1 MKILPQRHT
10 FFHGRM
16 KPLGTVSDWQGKIQA
31 GKIASTQSF
40 ERIMDIGLTTEMDDY
55 EKRKLRIFNQLNFL
69 QLVTGIVVPVI
80 GAIGNHHFPLT
91 AWLVACLAPLARVLV
106 LA

>member
-1 MKILPQRHT
+1 MKIFSQRPT
-10 FFHGRM
+10 FFHGKM
-16 KPLGTVSDWQGKIQA
+16 KPFGHGTDWQGKIQA
-31 GKIASTQSF
+31 GKVASTQSF
-40 ERIMDIGLTTEMDDY
+40 ERIKSIGLTVGMDDY
-55 EKRKLRIFNQLNFL
+55 ESRKLRIFNQLNFL
-69 QLVTGIVVPVI
+69 QLVTGIVVPVF